1 MDDCQAVTNLTNAQC
16 QQLIALLSGKLAFTN
31 TISSSHETSTGNY
44 YILNLTTGYYKSNV
58 WILDSGA
65 TRHICNDKVLFVG
78 MKKITDTRVSLLNQS
93 KIYIHY
99 IGDFKTNS
107 HIQLRD
113 VLFVPEFELDLIS
126 ITSITNPGTI
136 SVKFYHYFA
145 LIKQLK
151 DMKMIGRGRVQAGL
165 YVLEDSPHSS
175 MVFVNVVSC
184 QQWHQRFSH
193 PPVNKLKMLDS
204 ILVSDKDFDKT
215 PCVTCPLAKRKKLSF
230 PSSNNV
236 KLNPFDLVH

>member
-16 QQLIALLSGKLAFTN
+16 QQLIALLSGKLASKYA
-31 TISSSHETSTGNY
+31 ISSSHETSTGNY

-65 TRHICNDKVLFVG
+65 TRHIYNDKGLFMG
-78 MKKITDTRVSLLNQS
+78 MKKIIDTRVLLTNQS
-93 KIYIHY
+93 KIYVYY
-99 IGDFKTNS
+99 IGDIKINS
-107 HIQLRD
+107 YIPLRD
-113 VLFVPEFELDLIS
+113 ALFVPQFELNLIS
-126 ITSITNPGTI
+126 SITNPGTI
-136 SVKFYHYFA
+136 YVKFYHDFA

-151 DMKMIGRGRVQAGL
+151 DKKMIGRGKVQAGL